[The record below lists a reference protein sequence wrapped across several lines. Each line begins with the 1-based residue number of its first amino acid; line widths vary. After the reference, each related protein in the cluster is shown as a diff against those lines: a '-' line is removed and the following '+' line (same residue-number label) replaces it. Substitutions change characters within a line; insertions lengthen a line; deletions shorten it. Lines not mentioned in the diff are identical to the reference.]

1 MACTDVLEALR
12 ALLGCVQADGA
23 QVSDAILE
31 EKNEAKLKRL
41 TISELAPGM
50 LLLATD
56 EGRKRDKAPACMSPL
71 FKDDGA
77 YDQNRACDAVLLRK
91 AEDGLH
97 VCYIE
102 LKSDS
107 PSGYEG
113 QFASTHCFM
122 RYVAA
127 LSEKLCNCPLR
138 IVRER
143 YVVFHT
149 DSSGKRPRGK
159 KQKMRFKPASA
170 NTPTSPDMFCV
181 VDGDTVRWT
190 EFFS

>member
-1 MACTDVLEALR
+1 MACNDELEALR
-12 ALLGCVQADGA
+12 ALLGCIQADGA

-31 EKNEAKLKRL
+31 ERNEAKLKKL
-41 TISELAPGM
+41 TISALAPGM

-91 AEDGLH
+91 ASDGLQ

-113 QFASTHCFM
+113 QFLSTHCFM
-122 RYVAA
+122 RYLAV
-127 LSEKLCNCPLR
+127 LSDKLCGYPIR
-138 IVRER
+138 ISRER

-149 DSSGKRPRGK
+149 DTSGKRPFGR
-159 KQKMRFKPASA
+159 KQKTRFKPQSA

-181 VDGDTVRWT
+181 GNGETVRFS
-190 EFFS
+190 EFF